1 MPTINSTPARR
12 RWPKRSMLGL
22 LVLLVLCIGIGFFLP
37 AKQHIECS
45 IIVRGKAE
53 EVFHVLAT
61 LKRWPDWTAWTTN
74 RFPDMTLRFE
84 GAESGVGATMIAA
97 GKSSG
102 DGTVKIVEANPASGI
117 AYALDFNHGMQ
128 VFAGAIRYTN
138 TSDGLRVTWT
148 LDADLGVNPLKRWV
162 GLAMG
167 SLMGGDMEHGLA
179 KLKVQVEEKR

>member
-1 MPTINSTPARR
+1 MKHL
-12 RWPKRSMLGL
+12 KRVLTGISIT
-22 LVLLVLCIGIGFFLP
+22 LVILVAIGFVLSS
-37 AKQHIECS
+37 KQHVDRS
-45 IIVRGKAE
+45 IVTSGKQE
-53 EVFHVLAT
+53 DVFSRIAT
-61 LKRWPDWTAWTTN
+61 LKRWPEWTAWTTN
-74 RFPDMTLRFE
+74 RFPDMTIRVE
-84 GAESGVGATMIAA
+84 GPDSGGGATMIAA

-102 DGTVKIVEANPASGI
+102 DGMVKIVEADPASGI

-128 VFAGAIRYTN
+128 VFGGAIRYTN

-179 KLKVQVEEKR
+179 KLKIQVEEKR